1 MSLKTNSAIDS
12 DALQQVALVLAF
24 LLATVPAQANPASH
38 NHSYLASHR
47 LLAQSDGSDAQGT
60 ITKDKIKTV
69 VEIKVRQAW
78 RPIPGPDGVF
88 AIVDFRVNGN
98 GQISVCEIKKSSGQS
113 AFDQSCLDAV
123 RALGSLPP
131 LPPYL
136 GREMAFFGKFLA
148 GKQPSL
154 EVSLASSGMPSAPA
168 MSPSSSGAATSS
180 ASATSSN
187 PGSMSAGNTSSSPN
201 TSTMATVTP
210 GQSDWVTPP
219 SSTSTTT
226 SSSNDGSSGGMDM
239 DGLMAAV
246 GGLSQSSGQPPP
258 VSSSQP
264 TMGGSGQPGMGGSAQ
279 PTMGGSPQPT
289 KPMQATGG
297 TSPGAQPSAAQK
309 PGGAPAPNTVP
320 PSADLAATLNNL
332 NNQAVIAIND
342 SNYEFAVRK
351 LEEALKIDPT
361 YASAKSNLAIAYNN
375 YALQLQGQNRTEEAL
390 KILHRAYAIDPTNA
404 KTKTN
409 LEAIIQIMGKSP
421 TSFKDRVDLAN
432 RCVTIGDAIGAKIE
446 YEAALA
452 IKRDPMVLER
462 LQALAGGRMPA
473 GGPPTAHT
481 NKPPA
486 TTNKP
491 PVKQPAGHPTNQQ
504 QPLQGESGD
513 TGGGAE
519 NTAQQSAP
527 ATSKPAGGAVSQ
539 KLNTL
544 YKGLSNLEKKTFLK
558 TFETDDILTRLSR
571 VETKLLGKTQTGD
584 PIRRLDTLLLL
595 Q

>member
-1 MSLKTNSAIDS
+1 MILKNKFTIES
-12 DALQQVALVLAF
+12 DTVQRAVLVLVI
-24 LLATVPAQANPASH
+24 LLGTIPLGAESAANDQRSIR
-38 NHSYLASHR
+38 HSL
-47 LLAQSDGSDAQGT
+47 LLAQTDGSDAQGT
-60 ITKDKIKTV
+60 ITKEKIKTV
-69 VEIKVRQAW
+69 VEIKIRQSW

-88 AIVDFRVNGN
+88 AIVDFRVNSSGH
-98 GQISVCEIKKSSGQS
+98 ISVCEINKSGGQS

-136 GREMAFFGKFLA
+136 GSELAFFGKFLA

-154 EVSLASSGMPSAPA
+154 EVTLASTGMPSVSAPA
-168 MSPSSSGAATSS
+168 MSPP
-180 ASATSSN
+180 TSSN
-187 PGSMSAGNTSSSPN
+187 VAVSSTASTSSNSGSIADSSGGGSSSSPN
-201 TSTMATVTP
+201 NPIMAAASP
-210 GQSDWVTPP
+210 GQSDWVTPQA
-219 SSTSTTT
+219 
-226 SSSNDGSSGGMDM
+226 SSSNDGATAGMDM

-246 GGLSQSSGQPPP
+246 GGLAQSSGQP
-258 VSSSQP
+258 Q
-264 TMGGSGQPGMGGSAQ
+264 MGGSAQ
-279 PTMGGSPQPT
+279 PQMGSGQPQMGGS
-289 KPMQATGG
+289 
-297 TSPGAQPSAAQK
+297 AQPSKPMPTTSATRPGAPLSTGQK
-309 PGGAPAPNTVP
+309 PGGTSAPNSVP

-342 SNYEFAVRK
+342 SNYEFAVHK
-351 LEEALKIDPT
+351 LEEALKMDPT

-390 KILHRAYAIDPTNA
+390 KILHRAYAIDPMNE
-404 KTKTN
+404 KTRTN

-421 TSFKDRVDLAN
+421 ASFKDRVDLAN

-452 IKRDPMVLER
+452 IKKDPLVIER
-462 LQALAGGRMPA
+462 LQALASGRLPQA
-473 GGPPTAHT
+473 GGAPTAQA
-481 NKPPA
+481 KPKAPGS
-486 TTNKP
+486 P
-491 PVKQPAGHPTNQQ
+491 PINQPSGQPHAQAQPSQGQPSDTDGGVENISRQPA
-504 QPLQGESGD
+504 S
-513 TGGGAE
+513 
-519 NTAQQSAP
+519 
-527 ATSKPAGGAVSQ
+527 ATSKPASGAVSQ

-544 YKGLSNLEKKTFLK
+544 YKGLSNLEKKTFSR